1 MRLAG
6 HQAGNGSHGQRDE
19 GGLSETS
26 GEVGVRYLKR
36 PDYETPERFPLFHPG
51 RDFRGLNLVSI
62 LEWEENNFKITLV
75 YMCAEGHDILIGAS
89 ESSKETFSLALK

>member
-1 MRLAG
+1 MTPLHSIDKEEAKRWWVRLAG

-51 RDFRGLNLVSI
+51 RDFRGLNLVMI
-62 LEWEENNFKITLV
+62 L
-75 YMCAEGHDILIGAS
+75 
-89 ESSKETFSLALK
+89 